1 MELLPCVIPAPRP
14 LDRFR
19 RVRSQLLLNTLHN
32 RREGR
37 LDLRHRAEEYSPSVA
52 GPWGRISVE
61 AEVDGREWKT
71 SVWRER
77 SGRVLLPVP
86 KHIRGLKGHGDSVSV
101 RLRFSTF

>member
-1 MELLPCVIPAPRP
+1 MSFPPHARWIVSDVFEVS
-14 LDRFR
+14 F
-19 RVRSQLLLNTLHN
+19 SSTLFTTA
-32 RREGR
+32 GKGGWTF
-37 LDLRHRAEEYSPSVA
+37 ATVPEEYSPSVA

>member
-1 MELLPCVIPAPRP
+1 MFEVA
-14 LDRFR
+14 F
-19 RVRSQLLLNTLHN
+19 SSTLFTTA
-32 RREGR
+32 GKGGWTF
-37 LDLRHRAEEYSPSVA
+37 ATVPEEHSPSVA

-61 AEVDGREWKT
+61 AEVDGREWST

-86 KHIRGLKGHGDSVSV
+86 KHIRGAKGHGDTVEV